1 MRLRREAKA
10 PKRRSRFKSCCAAF
24 KVQCAKAPFKV
35 QSSKFKVQGYMLLEV
50 LLICSCSDFFSRK
63 SFSMRV
69 LCSLALMP
77 VLPNV

>member
-1 MRLRREAKA
+1 MIHLICAGGAVQWPAAVQKLLR
-10 PKRRSRFKSCCAAF
+10 S
-24 KVQCAKAPFKV
+24 VQMSLCDV
-35 QSSKFKVQGYMLLEV
+35 QSSKFKAQGYMLLEV

>member
-1 MRLRREAKA
+1 MIHLISAKA
-10 PKRRSRFKSCCAAF
+10 AAQQF
-24 KVQCAKAPFKV
+24 KVQKLLRSVQGSMRQGAV
-35 QSSKFKVQGYMLLEV
+35 QSSKFKAQGYMLLEV

>member
-1 MRLRREAKA
+1 MIHLMSARLLRSSSRFFLHYVTKAAKPSAKA
-10 PKRRSRFKSCCAAF
+10 AAQRSR
-24 KVQCAKAPFKV
+24 
-35 QSSKFKVQGYMLLEV
+35 FKVQGYMLLEV